1 MAGNS
6 RHDVMGATDERH
18 QAACRA
24 YLDNACM
31 GRPDSKVLHEVGSL
45 LAKLSR
51 ATQSPTD
58 LTVDLYRYYA
68 RARKAVAGLVGANE
82 DDIALVESTSHG
94 LGLMAAA
101 LPLHPGDNVLVCDL
115 EFLPTVL
122 CWQAR
127 TLNVD
132 FEVRCVPTQ
141 GGQVRPEDFAALSA
155 ANFLPADRTQNFF
168 TPTLVNT
175 GAELVLFDTGL
186 AAEGTLAALT
196 AAGIT
201 SDQIDTVVLTHMH
214 GDHIGGLMGADGT
227 TPNSCAA
234 RAKLPLARIAC
245 RARMWRREM
254 FMNFETIF
262 IRY

>member
-58 LTVDLYRYYA
+58 LTVDLYSYYA
-68 RARKAVAGLVGANE
+68 RARKAVAGLVGADE

-101 LPLHPGDNVLVCDL
+101 LPC
-115 EFLPTVL
+115 
-122 CWQAR
+122 A
-127 TLNVD
+127 
-132 FEVRCVPTQ
+132 
-141 GGQVRPEDFAALSA
+141 
-155 ANFLPADRTQNFF
+155 
-168 TPTLVNT
+168 
-175 GAELVLFDTGL
+175 
-186 AAEGTLAALT
+186 T
-196 AAGIT
+196 AIT
-201 SDQIDTVVLTHMH
+201 SWCATWSSCPRCCAGRPAPSTWTLRLGACPRGWAGAPRGLRRPGRQKNAGHRRQRGTGDQRVP
-214 GDHIGGLMGADGT
+214 G
-227 TPNSCAA
+227 
-234 RAKLPLARIAC
+234 
-245 RARMWRREM
+245 
-254 FMNFETIF
+254 
-262 IRY
+262 